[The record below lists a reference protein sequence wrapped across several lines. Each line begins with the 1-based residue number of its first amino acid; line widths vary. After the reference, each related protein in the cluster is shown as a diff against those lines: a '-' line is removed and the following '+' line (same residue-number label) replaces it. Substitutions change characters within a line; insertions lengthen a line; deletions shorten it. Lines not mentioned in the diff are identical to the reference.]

1 MTVIYPVIFTPMH
14 DKKDTYL
21 IEIPDLKSLSAGVTE
36 GYGLKDAIRMARDYI
51 GGCLYKKDDSLIPE
65 ASEIV
70 DVDLSKSE
78 FADVGGSFVS
88 MVDTDLDAYRNR
100 MNKRAVRKNVSIPEW
115 LDEAAKKA
123 HINVSRVL
131 QEALIE
137 KLGV

>member
-1 MTVIYPVIFTPMH
+1 MTVIYPVIFTPTH

-21 IEIPDLKSLSAGVTE
+21 IEIPDLKTLCAGVTE

-51 GGCLYKKDDSLIPE
+51 GGCLYKKDDSLIPK
-65 ASEIV
+65 ASEIA

-78 FADVGGSFVS
+78 FADADGSFVS
-88 MVDTDLDAYRNR
+88 MVDLDLDAYRNR